1 MKKSKNISTRFFQE
15 FSKKFLTND
24 IYSIILL
31 LRFRNKFKRSINRV
45 KSSEIYSNNLDKI
58 NSVNTR

>member
-1 MKKSKNISTRFFQE
+1 MKKSKNIITRFFQE

-31 LRFRNKFKRSINRV
+31 LRFRNKFKRSINRA

-58 NSVNTR
+58 NRINF